1 MATHHTAREAQPDF
15 SQRRAR
21 ILLAED
27 NITNQQVALAILRKL
42 GVSADVVANGRE
54 ALDALKTLPYDLVL
68 MDMQMPEMDG
78 LEATRRIR
86 DPQTAIPNRSIP
98 IVAMTANAM
107 QSDREMCLEAGM
119 NDYITKPVS
128 PAALAGAIEKWLPEA
143 GGSRNE
149 QAGKTGSSPFAPPS
163 VVIWDRAGM
172 LERMMGDEDL
182 ARTISEGFL
191 DDMLRQIARLKE
203 YLKAGDAASAERQ
216 AHTIKGAASIVGG
229 EALRAVAFEM
239 EKAGQAG
246 DLGAVKA
253 RMDILE
259 AAFDQLRREMN
270 KAL

>member
-1 MATHHTAREAQPDF
+1 
-15 SQRRAR
+15 
-21 ILLAED
+21 
-27 NITNQQVALAILRKL
+27 
-42 GVSADVVANGRE
+42 
-54 ALDALKTLPYDLVL
+54 
-68 MDMQMPEMDG
+68 
-78 LEATRRIR
+78 
-86 DPQTAIPNRSIP
+86 
-98 IVAMTANAM
+98 
-107 QSDREMCLEAGM
+107 
-119 NDYITKPVS
+119 
-128 PAALAGAIEKWLPEA
+128 
-143 GGSRNE
+143 
-149 QAGKTGSSPFAPPS
+149 
-163 VVIWDRAGM
+163 VIWDRAGM